1 MLDVNKFFFS
11 YVWFYSFNFSFV
23 RPSGA
28 RTNKM
33 LMGIERSGKKRK
45 KIGKIVTG
53 GPPRGAH
60 SPSSMTRPRRR
71 RPWHSVVITWDRKA
85 VQSYGVWATKWRERM
100 GEDTYIQ
107 PEYTRTYTQAPSTQQ
122 KKRRER
128 KKKKDGRGTER
139 QVSFALKA
147 FLLILLLLEKKKLC
161 GVAHFLRELDP
172 HCSTLTRCLSFLLY
186 SLPAATHGPPLF
198 SLAANRKKE
207 QQLTRPGSYTTQE
220 NIYIM

>member
-122 KKRRER
+122 KKGEKER
-128 KKKKDGRGTER
+128 KRKMGEVQRDK
-139 QVSFALKA
+139 SP
-147 FLLILLLLEKKKLC
+147 
-161 GVAHFLRELDP
+161 LR
-172 HCSTLTRCLSFLLY
+172 
-186 SLPAATHGPPLF
+186 
-198 SLAANRKKE
+198 
-207 QQLTRPGSYTTQE
+207 
-220 NIYIM
+220 